1 MIDILLL
8 KKNIIPFLVGAKAS
22 LCIAFFS
29 FLIGLLIGSVLA
41 FFLLS
46 KNVLLQSIG
55 LIYITIIRGTP
66 MLLHIMLLFLFLPL
80 IGFILPVQMV
90 AILAIGLNSAAY
102 MSQVIKTGIESVS
115 SGQQEAARSLG
126 LTRFQTF
133 LFIIF
138 PQGLKTIFPMLKNEA
153 VTLIKDSS
161 LASVIG
167 VFEISQQGQLIASS
181 TYDALTAY
189 VGVGIAYLLLTFL
202 VSFFFYLIERRFFY
216 A

>member
-1 MIDILLL
+1 
-8 KKNIIPFLVGAKAS
+8 
-22 LCIAFFS
+22 
-29 FLIGLLIGSVLA
+29 
-41 FFLLS
+41 
-46 KNVLLQSIG
+46 
-55 LIYITIIRGTP
+55 
-66 MLLHIMLLFLFLPL
+66 MLLFLFLPL
-80 IGFILPVQMV
+80 IGFILPVQIV
-90 AILAIGLNSAAY
+90 AILAIGLNSGAY

-126 LTRFQTF
+126 LTQFQTF

-138 PQGLKTIFPMLKNEA
+138 PQGSKTIFPILKNEA

-167 VFEISQQGQLIASS
+167 VLEISQQGQLIASS

-189 VGVGIAYLLLTFL
+189 IGVGITYLLLTSF
-202 VSFFFYLIERRFFY
+202 VSFLFYFVERRFFY